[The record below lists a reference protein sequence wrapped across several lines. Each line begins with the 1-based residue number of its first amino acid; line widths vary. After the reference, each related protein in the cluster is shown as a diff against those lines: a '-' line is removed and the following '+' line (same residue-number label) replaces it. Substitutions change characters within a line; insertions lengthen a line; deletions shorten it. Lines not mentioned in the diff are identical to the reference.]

1 LSGTDNGI
9 GQPKADVS
17 PTVPARAEA
26 IIWPALFVLI
36 VVYGLCLLR
45 GGYLHYEGQFFL
57 SNYLD
62 GRGLLSRIFSSHFN
76 EWDCYQGRELS
87 FVFGLLDARA
97 IAVAAMLGVPMLYS
111 VTSIVSIT
119 GMAIVLWRMLPR
131 MAPRLSRTDAGL
143 IVALLLLSPPL
154 ALSSYYYRP
163 TKALAG
169 LFLVLLAS
177 RCVRILVTNTENKS
191 DSRDALFLS
200 GFATLMGLSDRQGV
214 FLILVAV
221 AVVVCAWGVTARK
234 PRLVL
239 SALFVALIVNAVW
252 TLAPGPAISTMVD
265 GSAPDTWNQHIA
277 LRYTFGNFIHYARA
291 AGLWRDHVSF
301 FFGSW
306 GVVVSIACLILI
318 CVAFWM
324 RAPEDPARPFKKMRR
339 PFLTLL
345 IVCGMLLALYVMMV
359 AKLTS
364 VIWDD
369 SRRVYYWIPEMIV
382 LTIVVAAAFDRA
394 LAHSIR
400 LRLPI
405 TIALGAMII
414 TSVGAL
420 PRHRDIV
427 ISGDQRIQIAESSR
441 VRQCMRGTGSPI
453 AGFDLSAGGRQACT
467 SVRLAAFGSIGPGSR
482 PAPATPNPLLYCS
495 QRRRR

>member
-1 LSGTDNGI
+1 
-9 GQPKADVS
+9 
-17 PTVPARAEA
+17 
-26 IIWPALFVLI
+26 
-36 VVYGLCLLR
+36 
-45 GGYLHYEGQFFL
+45 
-57 SNYLD
+57 
-62 GRGLLSRIFSSHFN
+62 
-76 EWDCYQGRELS
+76 
-87 FVFGLLDARA
+87 
-97 IAVAAMLGVPMLYS
+97 
-111 VTSIVSIT
+111 
-119 GMAIVLWRMLPR
+119 
-131 MAPRLSRTDAGL
+131 
-143 IVALLLLSPPL
+143 
-154 ALSSYYYRP
+154 
-163 TKALAG
+163 
-169 LFLVLLAS
+169 
-177 RCVRILVTNTENKS
+177 
-191 DSRDALFLS
+191 
-200 GFATLMGLSDRQGV
+200 
-214 FLILVAV
+214 
-221 AVVVCAWGVTARK
+221 
-234 PRLVL
+234 
-239 SALFVALIVNAVW
+239 
-252 TLAPGPAISTMVD
+252 
-265 GSAPDTWNQHIA
+265 
-277 LRYTFGNFIHYARA
+277 
-291 AGLWRDHVSF
+291 
-301 FFGSW
+301 
-306 GVVVSIACLILI
+306 
-318 CVAFWM
+318 
-324 RAPEDPARPFKKMRR
+324 
-339 PFLTLL
+339 
-345 IVCGMLLALYVMMV
+345 MMV